1 MKRTCTMLGAAL
13 LCSAAVATAQ
23 APKSADQMDKAKG
36 AAHEVTVTGC
46 LAAGPTEGSYQLT
59 HAGMSDMMKDK
70 GMMEKGK
77 MDKGKMDA
85 GKMDHDKMGADKMA
99 NKDSMMGG
107 HMMTYA
113 LVGGDNLKPHL
124 GHKIAVTGTTSQ
136 MDHMSSPAGTAAK
149 ENKDMKGANMKDMK
163 AATLNFK
170 SMKMVSAACP

>member
-1 MKRTCTMLGAAL
+1 MLGAAL
-13 LCSAAVATAQ
+13 LCSAAIATAQ

-46 LAAGPTEGSYQLT
+46 LATGPTEGSYQLT

-77 MDKGKMDA
+77 MEKGKTDA
-85 GKMDHDKMGADKMA
+85 GKMDHDKMGAGKMA
-99 NKDSMMGG
+99 SKDSAKAG

-113 LVGGDNLKPHL
+113 LVGGQDLLKPHL
-124 GHKIAVTGTTSQ
+124 GHKIEVTGTTSQ
-136 MDHMSSPAGTAAK
+136 MDHMSTPAGTAAK
-149 ENKDMKGANMKDMK
+149 ESKDMKGAKMKDMK
-163 AATLNFK
+163 AATLSVK

>member
-1 MKRTCTMLGAAL
+1 MTRTCTMLGAAL

-23 APKSADQMDKAKG
+23 TAKSADQTDRSKG

-70 GMMEKGK
+70 GKMEKGK
-77 MDKGKMDA
+77 MEA

-99 NKDSMMGG
+99 GKDSMMGG

-113 LVGGDNLKPHL
+113 LVGGENLKPHL

-163 AATLNFK
+163 SATLTVK
-170 SMKMVSAACP
+170 SMKMIAAACP